1 MYRQAAIIALDKCID
16 EVNEFGKGVSVR
28 TGATMSEGTA
38 WANMSILRAKAITG
52 INIAKRLLEE
62 SGSEEEC
69 EVHIIQMDSETPDPF
84 KTMLE
89 KLGEEMQAHKAD
101 KPNKCPRCGTQIAF
115 PDTKV
120 CWFCGMALMAD
131 KGAE

>member
-1 MYRQAAIIALDKCID
+1 MYRQAAIIALEETLDLVADYMPMVPTPHSANVKC
-16 EVNEFGKGVSVR
+16 R
-28 TGATMSEGTA
+28 QTA
-38 WANMSILRAKAITG
+38 NDIKARAITG